1 MAELADAPGL
11 GSGVLRDV
19 GVRGPWRVRGEALAS
34 AAQVVGREKQGFG
47 TLPAPLGA
55 GAESQGR
62 EQRTPYLGSALS

>member
-1 MAELADAPGL
+1 MGAVRPL
-11 GSGVLRDV
+11 GGIGRRARFRFWCPSG
-19 GVRGPWRVRGEALAS
+19 RGEALAS